1 MQVTASLETL
11 GQFGADPDSVRI
23 FAEDGPDLLPYA
35 TLTAARRMGDQD
47 IDALLG
53 VYEWQDAPLMFLV
66 EADRLALDGK
76 RLDRIRRM
84 AAMRGD
90 APYLGVVAPGRLDV
104 YRVALDGDPAE
115 RARVDVGIRKG
126 DEAATFARL
135 SNIRPG
141 ATRPKRGWIAQVVLD
156 LLDKS
161 LDDLTLRCGLGTGD
175 AISLVGRALFA
186 RFLADR
192 SLLPEPLRSLAADGT
207 LFDSGRAAIT
217 TSDWLNATFNGDFL
231 PLSDRIFELLPHD
244 GFKVLGDITRR
255 APGGQLA
262 LGWSESWD
270 NLNFAHI
277 PVGVLSQAYQRYLSK
292 HDARAQHKQGGYY
305 TPRHIAELMVRGAF
319 VPLVEEGRA
328 VGARVLDPATGAGVF
343 LLTAFQRIVA
353 ERWRKDGVR
362 PGTQTLRKILYE
374 QITGFDI
381 DDSALRFAALGL
393 YLMSIELDPEP
404 EPVAK
409 LIFEDLRGRVLHQAG
424 KPTTPTEKGL
434 GSLDPNFQPELS
446 GAYDLV
452 IGNPPWSSG
461 TQLPGWSRISTTSQ
475 RSPAVVP
482 KSPPPGRCCR
492 MRSLISPLSGVRW
505 SGHVQVGKSPSRCT
519 PVCFSNR
526 ETACLRPGKPCSNPS
541 T

>member
-1 MQVTASLETL
+1 M
-11 GQFGADPDSVRI
+11 
-23 FAEDGPDLLPYA
+23 
-35 TLTAARRMGDQD
+35 
-47 IDALLG
+47 
-53 VYEWQDAPLMFLV
+53 
-66 EADRLALDGK
+66 
-76 RLDRIRRM
+76 
-84 AAMRGD
+84 
-90 APYLGVVAPGRLDV
+90 
-104 YRVALDGDPAE
+104 
-115 RARVDVGIRKG
+115 
-126 DEAATFARL
+126 
-135 SNIRPG
+135 
-141 ATRPKRGWIAQVVLD
+141 
-156 LLDKS
+156 
-161 LDDLTLRCGLGTGD
+161 
-175 AISLVGRALFA
+175 AISF
-186 RFLADR
+186 RFPTEYLSR
-192 SLLPEPLRSLAADGT
+192 S
-207 LFDSGRAAIT
+207 
-217 TSDWLNATFNGDFL
+217 
-231 PLSDRIFELLPHD
+231 PHD
-244 GFKVLGDITRR
+244 GFKVLGDVTRR

-277 PVGVLSQAYQRYLSK
+277 PVGVLGPSLSALPEQTRRAGTTQTGRLLYPPPYCRADGPRY
-292 HDARAQHKQGGYY
+292 
-305 TPRHIAELMVRGAF
+305 F

-381 DDSALRFAALGL
+381 DNSALRFAALGL

-461 TQLPGWSRISTTSQ
+461 TQLPGWSDSRPH
-475 RSPAVVP
+475 RSDRPPSFQKAHPPAVVA
-482 KSPPPGRCCR
+482 
-492 MRSLISPLSGVRW
+492 
-505 SGHVQVGKSPSRCT
+505 
-519 PVCFSNR
+519 
-526 ETACLRPGKPCSNPS
+526 E
-541 T
+541 